1 MSIMKATI
9 VAAALAVVAIPVA
22 ANPGIAQI
30 LPSASATTA
39 VHSGRMRCAGL
50 DGLHVALPLE
60 QEGAAMGLPHVEEGP
75 SPQHLRGMVKIGDNT
90 PGVSRREA
98 RMGVRLAFNQV
109 CF

>member
-1 MSIMKATI
+1 MKATI
-9 VAAALAVVAIPVA
+9 VAAALAVAIPVA

-39 VHSGRMRCAGL
+39 VHWADVEYVRDSMVSMWRYRLSKKERRWVCRTWRK
-50 DGLHVALPLE
+50 D
-60 QEGAAMGLPHVEEGP
+60 PHP
-75 SPQHLRGMVKIGDNT
+75 STFRGMVKIGDNT